1 MSNTNH
7 ADEQHTNERIIAT
20 GGAIKAVGSAG
31 RVGGY
36 LVRFRDQ
43 PGNQADNQSVNQK
56 DLVGEYFSAKT
67 FFGKEDGNGAYCLF
81 HHSIPLRAGLEGL
94 ADRFFQPIK
103 TQRDDLGIWAETVLD
118 LADAYERMVYEL
130 VQAGKLS
137 WSSGSV
143 PHMVRKADDGHIL
156 QWPIVEGSLTPTP
169 AMPEMTRVQAV
180 RVAPPF
186 DMNAYRVYRQENEQ
200 QGGWTMSREQNQG
213 TGDRVQGIGDRV
225 QGIGDRVQD
234 AGDIPTPGQAAVMG
248 MQDTQTRPTYQ
259 QGSVEQVR
267 NDQPLVA
274 RLAALEQTIKAITD
288 GPAIKAGGFVLPG
301 DVSADMASE
310 HEERYLKAYNAYV
323 YTGDRSALRAAKA
336 AMEVGTPSEGGY
348 LVPTRYAQDLVVAL
362 KSSSIL
368 RQAGARVLQVAGT
381 DAFKVPVMTHSTTL
395 ATLTAEEDA
404 FTEAEP
410 TVGEVP
416 FEPYKYTKL
425 SKVSDELL
433 ESSRVDVVQQIL
445 IPDAA
450 YAFAAAENTAFVV
463 GTGSDQPQG
472 VTAGAS
478 LGVTATS
485 ATAVTAD
492 EIMDLYHSVS
502 YLYRHNAVWLMKDA
516 TAKTIR
522 QLKDDAGTY
531 LWQPGLQAGHPDTLL
546 GRPIYT
552 VETMPAMTT
561 GNRAIVFGDLNY
573 FWIVDFSH
581 LVMTRL
587 SELYAANGQ
596 VGFRW
601 FHRIDSR
608 VVLSEAIKYLV
619 MA

>member
-7 ADEQHTNERIIAT
+7 ADEKHNNERIIAT

-36 LVRFRDQ
+36 LVRFGDQ
-43 PGNQADNQSVNQK
+43 PGNQK

-67 FFGKEDGNGAYCLF
+67 YFGKEDGNGAYCLF

-103 TQRDDLGIWAETVLD
+103 TQRDNLGIWAETVLD

-186 DMNAYRVYRQENEQ
+186 DANAYRVCCQENEQ
-200 QGGWTMSREQNQG
+200 KGGWTMRMEQNQG
-213 TGDRVQGIGDRV
+213 TGNGGQGTGDRGQGIGNGG
-225 QGIGDRVQD
+225 QGVGFGVQD
-234 AGDIPTPGQAAVMG
+234 TADIPTPGQAAVMS
-248 MQDTQTRPTYQ
+248 MQDTQTRPAYQ
-259 QGSVEQVR
+259 PGSVEQGR

-301 DVSADMASE
+301 DVSVDMTSE
-310 HEERYLKAYNAYV
+310 QEERYLKAYNAYV
-323 YTGDRSALRAAKA
+323 HTGDMSALRAAKA

-348 LVPTRYAQDLVVAL
+348 LVPTRYAQELVVAL

-395 ATLTAEEDA
+395 ATLTGEEEA
-404 FTEAEP
+404 FTQAEP

-472 VTAGAS
+472 VTAGAG
-478 LGVTATS
+478 LGVTASS

-516 TAKTIR
+516 TAKAIR

-531 LWQPGLQAGHPDTLL
+531 LWQPGLQSGHPDTLL
-546 GRPIYT
+546 GRPVYT

-608 VVLSEAIKYLV
+608 VVLSEAIKYLT